1 MLDNR
6 YERKLEDDIR
16 NYNPFGRGGGGAP
29 MKDAQGNII
38 SKFTK
43 YATVTKIFLVLC
55 YFLLI
60 FCCRNWLEFVKNL

>member
-43 YATVTKIFLVLC
+43 YATVTKNFLSFML
-55 YFLLI
+55 FFIDILLP
-60 FCCRNWLEFVKNL
+60 